1 MASKKKLKRKIAW
14 LTTQL
19 RIKAIHEENAN
30 RETLYAER
38 RCSELRRQIMDLGE
52 EPKT

>member
-1 MASKKKLKRKIAW
+1 MPSKKKLKRRIAW

-19 RIKAIHEENAN
+19 RVKEIHEENAN

-38 RCSELRRQIMDLGE
+38 RCSQLRIQLMDNNIQPE
-52 EPKT
+52 V